1 MKISEI
7 LAATTLQLREVKNK
21 TPQLD
26 SVLLISSVFSLSKEQ
41 VLLRGNEIEVDKNLL
56 PKFLNLVSRRKKFEP
71 ISHLL
76 GFREFFGK
84 VFEVNRDVLDPRCD
98 SETLV
103 EAVLSSYDDFSKNF
117 LEIGVGSGCLSISI
131 LLQRQNWQADAIEIS
146 QKALEVA
153 KRNKNFYHLQN
164 RLKLQLGDI
173 FDESFTEKFPQKFS
187 QKFSFLISNPPYI
200 PTSTIPTLQPEVF
213 LYEPRLA
220 LDGGDDGL
228 NFYRRI
234 ADLAKELIKENGK
247 VFLEIGDNQ
256 HEEVEKIFGKKDF
269 KLIKSYKDLAQTI
282 RVLCFL

>member
-7 LAATTLQLREVKNK
+7 LAATTLQLREVKNR

-84 VFEVNRDVLDPRCD
+84 VFEVNCDVLDPRCD

-173 FDESFTEKFPQKFS
+173 FDESFTEKFPQKFL
-187 QKFSFLISNPPYI
+187 FLISNPPYI

-220 LDGGDDGL
+220 LDGGNDGL

-234 ADLAKELIKENGK
+234 ADLAKELLKENGK

-269 KLIKSYKDLAQTI
+269 KLIKSYKDLAQKI
-282 RVLCFL
+282 RVLCFA

>member
-7 LAATTLQLREVKNK
+7 LAATTLQLREVKNR

-84 VFEVNRDVLDPRCD
+84 VFEVNCDVLDPRCD

-164 RLKLQLGDI
+164 RLKMQLGDI
-173 FDESFTEKFPQKFS
+173 FDESFTEKFPQKFL
-187 QKFSFLISNPPYI
+187 FLISNPPYI

-220 LDGGDDGL
+220 LDGGNDGL

-234 ADLAKELIKENGK
+234 ADLAKELLKENGK

-269 KLIKSYKDLAQTI
+269 KLIKSYKDLAQKI
-282 RVLCFL
+282 RVLCFA

>member
-1 MKISEI
+1 LKISEI
-7 LAATTLQLREVKNK
+7 LAATTLQLREVKNR

-84 VFEVNRDVLDPRCD
+84 VFEVNCDVLDPRCD

-164 RLKLQLGDI
+164 RLKLQLGNI
-173 FDESFTEKFPQKFS
+173 FDESFTEKFPQKFL
-187 QKFSFLISNPPYI
+187 FLISNPPYI

-213 LYEPRLA
+213 FYEPRLA
-220 LDGGDDGL
+220 LDGGNDGL

-234 ADLAKELIKENGK
+234 ADLAKELLKENGK

-269 KLIKSYKDLAQTI
+269 KLIKSYKDLAQKI
-282 RVLCFL
+282 RVLCFA

>member
-1 MKISEI
+1 LKISEI